1 MGESGGPALV
11 AKPLTLERLP
21 DHEAMWRYMQ
31 MLLERVGRVFE
42 REDVVDECLDILV
55 ELLGADRGMVLMSG
69 PGGSAQVINAR
80 GPRRALATAEREEV
94 CRTIVHQS
102 LESGR
107 FICWDRRSE
116 LFDNVSASASS
127 FGIHVALAAP
137 LLQPKTD
144 LRGVLYVDFRRLE
157 KVVERAHIEFFMA
170 AIVLFSAVIE
180 QHRLGRGT
188 RELLTEARKHTLDTR
203 RGPSLAELLAPASMA
218 TVREELESAIDGSL
232 SILIL
237 GESGTGKTLLAQA
250 IADASRRRPA
260 VRAFLGGTND
270 LNTLTS
276 ELFGHERGA
285 YTNADEKRIGVVEAA
300 DGGTLILDEILNLS
314 SEAQKLL
321 LDFAQFGTYKPL
333 GYKRAEPKRADVR
346 IIAATNGDIDSA
358 VRDGRFRGD
367 LYHRLAGVR
376 VNLPALRERRA
387 DLASLA
393 EASLRRADRSR
404 EWTLAP
410 DLRRFLVAGELEW
423 SGNVRELEQVILRGR
438 ERALARD
445 PAAIELR
452 VEHLRVGTSRT
463 APAVVDLRG
472 ADQAPLADRWK
483 QIDID
488 GREQRRA
495 LAFEA
500 LERNQQ
506 NAAAA
511 AEELKIPA
519 TTLRSFL
526 QSQKAKS

>member
-1 MGESGGPALV
+1 MV

-69 PGGSAQVINAR
+69 PGGSTQVINAR
-80 GPRRALATAEREEV
+80 GARRALATDEREEV

-188 RELLTEARKHTLDTR
+188 RELLTESRKHTLDTR
-203 RGPSLAELLAPASMA
+203 RGPSLGELLAPASMA

-321 LDFAQFGTYKPL
+321 LDL
-333 GYKRAEPKRADVR
+333 LSSEPTNRSD
-346 IIAATNGDIDSA
+346 TNG
-358 VRDGRFRGD
+358 
-367 LYHRLAGVR
+367 
-376 VNLPALRERRA
+376 
-387 DLASLA
+387 
-393 EASLRRADRSR
+393 RSR
-404 EWTLAP
+404 SAPTSESSQRRTETSSPPCVTGAFAAISITDSPASGCTSRPCESAAKISRAWPRHRSGAPIRPAGGRWSLTCAAFSSWATLNGPATCESSSRSSYAAVNERLSAIP
-410 DLRRFLVAGELEW
+410 RRSNCASNTCA
-423 SGNVRELEQVILRGR
+423 SGARGR
-438 ERALARD
+438 RPPARIFEGPIRRRWRIAGSKSTSTGVNSDERSRSKLWR
-445 PAAIELR
+445 E
-452 VEHLRVGTSRT
+452 TSRT
-463 APAVVDLRG
+463 LRR
-472 ADQAPLADRWK
+472 QP
-483 QIDID
+483 
-488 GREQRRA
+488 
-495 LAFEA
+495 
-500 LERNQQ
+500 
-506 NAAAA
+506 
-511 AEELKIPA
+511 
-519 TTLRSFL
+519 
-526 QSQKAKS
+526 KS